1 MNINKVILIG
11 NLTQNVD
18 FRVLNNGQSV
28 ARLTLATN
36 RVFTNKSGEKKE
48 ETEYHSII
56 AWGKL
61 AELCNKFLEKGR
73 MIYVEGRLKTRTYE
87 NQQGQ
92 KINKTEIIAEVIKFG
107 PKPKEKEI
115 ENIEKE
121 LEEFNFKES
130 ENEEFDISDFSF

>member
-18 FRVLNNGQSV
+18 YRVLNNGQSV
-28 ARLTLATN
+28 AKLTLATN
-36 RVFTNKSGEKKE
+36 RVFTDKSGEKRE
-48 ETEYHSII
+48 ETEYHSVI

-87 NQQGQ
+87 NAQGQ
-92 KINKTEIIAEVIKFG
+92 KVSKTEIIAEVIKFG
-107 PKPKEKEI
+107 PKPKEKE
-115 ENIEKE
+115 NTEKE
-121 LEEFNFKES
+121 LEEIDFIEPES
-130 ENEEFDISDFSF
+130 ENFDISDFAF